1 MLALEKLN
9 ADASGSRAISI
20 SFSRVERELESRRTL
35 ILKYPSRYI
44 PSNIEELTDIPLKLS
59 SKGVKIVEPIIDA
72 ISIKSFTLRVKIKDI
87 EKLAGVDLSSV
98 DEAHIEAKSPDFL
111 LDALINAFNA
121 LKFEPTFDMKSN
133 LPTNIQF
140 IFGPPGTGK
149 TTYLAREVLIPMMR
163 QRGSARILVL
173 TPTNKAADVL
183 VARIISMLDA
193 EGDQSYRD
201 WLIRFV
207 LTGDELIEQSG
218 VLRERTFD
226 VMRLERSIT
235 VTTVARFPYD
245 YFIAGDNR
253 RHLRHIDWDYIVI
266 DEASMIPLAYITLP
280 LHKKTPRQFIIAG
293 DPFQIEP
300 ITNVAQ
306 WKDENIYSMIKLA
319 SFQNPTTTTHNYSVR
334 LLTTQYRSIP
344 TVGRIFG
351 LFAYDGVLK
360 HHRRADSQRRLS
372 TAHNQKISIG
382 IIAPYRAEADLIN
395 KLSASMKLPPLV
407 DVQVGTI
414 HGFQGDE
421 CDIIFVVL
429 NPPPFISDSDD
440 MFLNK
445 INIINVAISRAR
457 DYLFVLLPD
466 ARTENIERLRLVS
479 RLERLI
485 KSVGECCEMQ
495 SNEIEKIIFGSPT
508 FIEENAFS
516 TAHQDVN
523 IYGSVE
529 RRYEIR
535 SEDTAVDIQLHY

>member
-1 MLALEKLN
+1 
-9 ADASGSRAISI
+9 
-20 SFSRVERELESRRTL
+20 
-35 ILKYPSRYI
+35 
-44 PSNIEELTDIPLKLS
+44 
-59 SKGVKIVEPIIDA
+59 
-72 ISIKSFTLRVKIKDI
+72 
-87 EKLAGVDLSSV
+87 
-98 DEAHIEAKSPDFL
+98 
-111 LDALINAFNA
+111 
-121 LKFEPTFDMKSN
+121 MKKN

-207 LTGDELIEQSG
+207 LTNDDLIEQSG

-226 VMRLERSIT
+226 VMRFERSIT

-280 LHKKTPRQFIIAG
+280 LHKKTPRQFII
-293 DPFQIEP
+293 QIEP
-300 ITNVAQ
+300 ITTVAQ

-319 SFQNPTTTTHNYSVR
+319 SFQNPSTEPHNYPVR

-351 LFAYDGVLK
+351 MFAYDGVLK
-360 HHRRADSQRRLS
+360 HHRRADSQRRLDLGLQFRTLNLIKFPVSKYESIYRAKRLQGRTPYHIYAALFVFELVKFLARRLS

-485 KSVGECCEMQ
+485 KAVGECCEMQ